1 MACGAACKLL
11 LCGGRLNAEGVSA
24 NGIAQLAGMS
34 TAALESLIIEKFGS
48 QAQYDTALAGI
59 EAAITALKKV
69 NEVLMA

>member
-11 LCGGRLNAEGVSA
+11 LCGGRLDAEAVSI
-24 NGIAQLAGMS
+24 NGIAQLNSMS
-34 TAALESLIIEKFGS
+34 TSDLNALVITKFGS
-48 QAQYDTALAGI
+48 QAEYDTALAGI

>member
-11 LCGGRLNAEGVSA
+11 LCGGRLDAEAVSI
-24 NGIAQLAGMS
+24 NGLAQLNGMS
-34 TAALESLIIEKFGS
+34 TADLNALIIEKFDGQS
-48 QAQYDTALAGI
+48 EYDTALAGI